1 MKKAFVFL
9 FITTIILQSCKPKQ
23 TEHLA
28 SKNQNK
34 RFINDVNKNPSIQ
47 SSNYC
52 KVKIGNDVDF
62 SEYQLRSSNALRK
75 GTITTTFNLRTNEN
89 FYEKYLLDI
98 SFTRVEKTQD
108 PKLKTGIYQLKTLTL
123 EAQEATSYF
132 GVGENIID
140 KKTYENAKA
149 SNLLET
155 IQDSYLLLSDESNFF
170 NIDAVSDVGQIE
182 NSNYYTT
189 GKQQIK
195 GTATLFLLRIATN
208 KKLTIHIDFNVEHE
222 WSISK

>member
-9 FITTIILQSCKPKQ
+9 FIITIILQSCKPKNTDRVIADYQ
-23 TEHLA
+23 NNSF
-28 SKNQNK
+28 SK
-34 RFINDVNKNPSIQ
+34 DLTIQ
-47 SSNYC
+47 SNNYC
-52 KVKIGNDVDF
+52 KVKIGDDVDF

-75 GTITTTFNLRTNEN
+75 STIITTFNIKTNEN
-89 FYEKYLLDI
+89 IYDKYLLDI
-98 SFTRVEKTQD
+98 SFTRAEKTQD

-123 EAQEATSYF
+123 EAQETTSYF

-170 NIDAVSDVGQIE
+170 KIDVVNDVGQIE

-208 KKLTIHIDFNVEHE
+208 KKLTMHIDFNIEHE